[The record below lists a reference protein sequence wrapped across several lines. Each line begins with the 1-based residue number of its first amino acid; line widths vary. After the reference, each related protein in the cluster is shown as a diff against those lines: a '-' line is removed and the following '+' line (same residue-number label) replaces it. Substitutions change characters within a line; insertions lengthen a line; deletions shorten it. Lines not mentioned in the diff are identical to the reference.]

1 MTSPSPQPRTDGPYV
16 VVVGAGAIGLTT
28 AVRLL
33 EAGARVLVRTAGAP
47 LGTASAIA
55 GAMIGPVFGDPA
67 DPVLGWLRASD
78 AVFRRLA
85 NEPTSGVSIRSG
97 RLLWAADPGDELPP
111 WAPTVPGF
119 RPLSGDIDRS
129 DELPPGFTT
138 GTRAELPFADMPVYL
153 AWLTDRVGRLGG
165 RVELSPVR
173 SLEDAGRG
181 ADVVVNCAGLAAAEL
196 AGDPSM
202 TPIRGQHVI
211 VDAPWLTDFVYQ
223 LGGGEAWVGVM
234 PHGRRVVLGGVR
246 QPGNT
251 DLVPDPAVTRGILE
265 RCIAAVPGL
274 ADSPV
279 VGVEV
284 GIRPGRPSVR
294 VEREGGGVAGGVV
307 HSGVVHN
314 YGHAGNGVMLSWGC
328 ADAATALALGRTGG
342 NPDAV

>member
-1 MTSPSPQPRTDGPYV
+1 MTSPSPHLRTDGPDV
-16 VVVGAGAIGLTT
+16 VVVGAGVIGLTT

-33 EAGARVLVRTAGAP
+33 EAGAKVLVRTAGAP
-47 LGTASAIA
+47 LGTTSAIA

-85 NEPTSGVSIRSG
+85 NEPASGVSIRSG
-97 RLLWAADPGDELPP
+97 RLLSAPALGDELPP

-119 RPLSGDIDRS
+119 RPLSGHLDRS
-129 DELPPGFTT
+129 DETPPGFST
-138 GTRAELPFADMPVYL
+138 GMWAELPFADMPVYL

-173 SLEDAGRG
+173 SLEDAGRD
-181 ADVVVNCAGLAAAEL
+181 ADVVVNCAGLAAGEL

-211 VDAPWLTDFVYQ
+211 VDAPWLTDFVYEA
-223 LGGGEAWVGVM
+223 GGGAAWVGVM
-234 PHGRRVVLGGVR
+234 PHGRRVVLGGVA

-274 ADSPV
+274 ADAPV
-279 VGVEV
+279 IGVEV

-294 VEREGGGVAGGVV
+294 LDREDGR
-307 HSGVVHN
+307 SRPCVVHN

-342 NPDAV
+342 NPNAV

>member
-1 MTSPSPQPRTDGPYV
+1 MISPSPHPRTDGPDV
-16 VVVGAGAIGLTT
+16 VVVGAGVIGLTT

-47 LGTASAIA
+47 LGTTSAIA
-55 GAMIGPVFGDPA
+55 GAMIGPVYGDPA
-67 DPVLGWLRASD
+67 EPVPGWLRASD

-85 NEPTSGVSIRSG
+85 NEPASGVSVRSG
-97 RLLWAADPGDELPP
+97 RLLSAPASGDRLPT

-119 RPLSGDIDRS
+119 RPLSGHLDRG
-129 DELPPGFTT
+129 DELPPGFST
-138 GTRAELPFADMPVYL
+138 GMRAELPFADMPLYL

-165 RVELSPVR
+165 RIELGPIR

-181 ADVVVNCAGLAAAEL
+181 ADVVVNCAGSAAGEL

-211 VDAPWLTDFVYQ
+211 VDAPWLTEFVYEV
-223 LGGGEAWVGVM
+223 GGGPAWVGVM

-246 QPGNT
+246 EPGST
-251 DLVPDPAVTRGILE
+251 DLVPDPAVTGAILE

-274 ADSPV
+274 ADAPV
-279 VGVEV
+279 IGVEV

-294 VEREGGGVAGGVV
+294 VEREGAADGW
-307 HSGVVHN
+307 GVVHN

-342 NPDAV
+342 NPTAV